1 MVPTCLPAW
10 LAGPRFIKNNLIVE
24 ITSSA
29 RLARMFGWLLK
40 RHTILSFYLY
50 TAGFVRWAGTQQPT
64 PPVRPGMG
72 TPPSRPRPPPTHP
85 THNHP
90 HP

>member
-1 MVPTCLPAW
+1 MPAP
-10 LAGPRFIKNNLIVE
+10 LCRFIKNNLIVE

-50 TAGFVRWAGTQQPT
+50 TAGFVRCGF
-64 PPVRPGMG
+64 VRPPARSIQRAWGPALQLSLQLRIG
-72 TPPSRPRPPPTHP
+72 RCRNAP
-85 THNHP
+85 
-90 HP
+90 